1 MSSDEGLREWLQK
14 IVRFRYSFCLDHYL
28 TAIKYLHGFCFVK
41 GVPVDPESTQTL
53 LERIAFIRHTHYGK
67 TFYLVQNMLS
77 SFCSD

>member
-1 MSSDEGLREWLQK
+1 MNGFTKLY
-14 IVRFRYSFCLDHYL
+14 VFATPFVLDHYL

-77 SFCSD
+77 SICSD